1 MTEDILRMIQKQSE
15 NIDSHKQLVET
26 VEELFS
32 DLDTT
37 INFKVNSL
45 MKEKFET
52 LCKNSHSNTSRELK
66 LFMLKAIKNGRL

>member
-1 MTEDILRMIQKQSE
+1 MTKDILRMIQKQSE

>member
-1 MTEDILRMIQKQSE
+1 MTDDPFLRFQKQSQAMD
-15 NIDSHKQLVET
+15 NHRQLVEK
-26 VEELFS
+26 VEESFS

-45 MKEKFET
+45 LKAKFET

-66 LFMLKAIKNGRL
+66 LFMLKSIKNGRL

>member
-1 MTEDILRMIQKQSE
+1 MSDDILCMIRKQSE
-15 NIDSHKQLVET
+15 NIDSHKQLVEK
-26 VEELFS
+26 VEESFS

-45 MKEKFET
+45 LKAKFET

>member
-1 MTEDILRMIQKQSE
+1 MTKDILRMIQKQSE

-66 LFMLKAIKNGRL
+66 LFMLKSIKNGRL